1 MATQNVHSSTQ
12 PPRRRRKRVK
22 MLARITSYD
31 INLQYDMNRK
41 QRSRQSR
48 GSTQG
53 MYSAPIHEESYDVM
67 EGEILMAIDQSR
79 AYRDGQLHCFSFANT
94 LGDGLPAA
102 LQLALQS
109 TDAAVSDAAR
119 KLAKFMILDRLTYV
133 GIAVTGFD
141 SKKNSYQDMSQGFV
155 GTVSGLNTII
165 NTGKREIRPG
175 DYIMA
180 GLPDSF
186 KFDADPFSRYKK
198 AEGIPLDK
206 LLFTTE
212 VYTPTKAAARMQEM
226 IDAIVTLRA
235 RAPNVIAALTD
246 SVCPSALKPIKD
258 LVNLGQNTVEQI
270 LTAPGGLD
278 SIMTINHQA
287 TRMIIGKA
295 LSHARS
301 GEPMDIVLGQKAGI

>member
-1 MATQNVHSSTQ
+1 MATQNVYSSSQ

-102 LQLALQS
+102 LQLALQNNNV
-109 TDAAVSDAAR
+109 TISDAAR

-155 GTVSGLNTII
+155 GTVAGLNTII

-175 DYIMA
+175 DWIMA

-206 LLFTTE
+206 LLFSTE
-212 VYTPTKAAARMQEM
+212 VYEPVKAAARMREM
-226 IDAIVTLRA
+226 YNALNALVGTG
-235 RAPNVIAALTD
+235 VIAALTD

-258 LVNLGQNTVEQI
+258 NLGANLNAI
-270 LTAPGGLD
+270 IAADGGLESLM
-278 SIMTINHQA
+278 SIDHQA
-287 TRMIIGKA
+287 KRMIIGQA

-301 GEPMDIVLGQKAGI
+301 GEPLDIVLGQRAGI

>member
-1 MATQNVHSSTQ
+1 MATQNVYSSSQ

-94 LGDGLPAA
+94 LGDGLPAS
-102 LQLALQS
+102 LQLALQDNNV
-109 TDAAVSDAAR
+109 TKSDAAR
-119 KLAKFMILDRLTYV
+119 KLAKFMILARLTYV

-155 GTVSGLNTII
+155 GTVAGLNTII

-175 DYIMA
+175 DWIMA

-206 LLFTTE
+206 LLFSTE
-212 VYTPTKAAARMQEM
+212 VYEPVKAAARMREM
-226 IDAIVTLRA
+226 YNALRA
-235 RAPNVIAALTD
+235 LRRTGVIAALTD

-258 LVNLGQNTVEQI
+258 RLGDSLDAI
-270 LTAPGGLD
+270 IAADGGLESLM
-278 SIMTINHQA
+278 SIDHQA
-287 TRMIIGKA
+287 KRMIIGQA

-301 GEPMDIVLGQKAGI
+301 GEPLDIVLGQRAGI

>member
-1 MATQNVHSSTQ
+1 MATQNVYSSSQ

-94 LGDGLPAA
+94 LGDGLPAS
-102 LQLALQS
+102 LQLALQDNNV
-109 TDAAVSDAAR
+109 TKSDAAR

-155 GTVSGLNTII
+155 GTVAGLNTII

-175 DYIMA
+175 DWIMA

-206 LLFTTE
+206 LLFSTE
-212 VYTPTKAAARMQEM
+212 VYEPVKAAARMREM
-226 IDAIVTLRA
+226 YTALRA
-235 RAPNVIAALTD
+235 LRGSGVIAALTD

-258 LVNLGQNTVEQI
+258 NLGDDLDVI
-270 LTAPGGLD
+270 IAADGGLESLM
-278 SIMTINHQA
+278 SIDHQA
-287 TRMIIGKA
+287 KRMIIGQA
-295 LSHARS
+295 LSYARS
-301 GEPMDIVLGQKAGI
+301 GEPLDIVLGQRAGI

>member
-1 MATQNVHSSTQ
+1 
-12 PPRRRRKRVK
+12 
-22 MLARITSYD
+22 
-31 INLQYDMNRK
+31 
-41 QRSRQSR
+41 
-48 GSTQG
+48 
-53 MYSAPIHEESYDVM
+53 
-67 EGEILMAIDQSR
+67 MAIDQSR

-94 LGDGLPAA
+94 LGDGLPAS
-102 LQLALQS
+102 LQLALQDNNV
-109 TDAAVSDAAR
+109 TKSDAAR

-155 GTVSGLNTII
+155 GTVAGLNTII

-175 DYIMA
+175 DWIMA

-206 LLFTTE
+206 LLFSTE
-212 VYTPTKAAARMQEM
+212 VYEPVKAAARMREM
-226 IDAIVTLRA
+226 YNALRA
-235 RAPNVIAALTD
+235 LRRTGVIAALTD

-258 LVNLGQNTVEQI
+258 RLGDSLDAI
-270 LTAPGGLD
+270 IAADGGLESLM
-278 SIMTINHQA
+278 SIDHQA
-287 TRMIIGKA
+287 KRMIIGQA

-301 GEPMDIVLGQKAGI
+301 GEPLDIVLGQRAGI